1 MKEKRLETAWKL
13 RDSINGK
20 RGNLKEAE
28 LFIANMDKRPRI
40 IIKGSLGYSC
50 PGFTV
55 PARLAK
61 DVLGVMHTLLAQD
74 LKAAEEVFKR
84 L

>member
-1 MKEKRLETAWKL
+1 MKEKRLEMAKGL
-13 RDSINGK
+13 LLDINIK
-20 RGNLKEAE
+20 RGNLNNATA
-28 LFIANMDKRPRI
+28 FIESVANRDRIQINPSGCIRPSFI
-40 IIKGSLGYSC
+40 L
-50 PGFTV
+50 

-61 DVLGVMHTLLAQD
+61 DVLGVMHTLLVQD

>member
-1 MKEKRLETAWKL
+1 MKEKRLKIANELQK
-13 RDSINGK
+13 SIDTK
-20 RGNLKEAE
+20 RGNLKEATA
-28 LFIANMDKRPRI
+28 FIANMENRPRI
-40 IIKGSLGYSC
+40 IIKGSQGYSC
-50 PGFTV
+50 PGFQL

-61 DVLGVMHTLLAQD
+61 DVLGVMHTLLVQD